1 MHKILSY
8 FDFAPL
14 ILNKAACLGGCFV
27 IAHGLNG
34 EPDFN
39 QRLKK
44 KEKCIQIWKWP
55 HKKTVKVG
63 KTFNRQNFRLANFF
77 KKFFQRF

>member
-1 MHKILSY
+1 MHKIWSY

-14 ILNKAACLGGCFV
+14 ISNKAECLGGCFV

-34 EPDFN
+34 EPDFK

-44 KEKCIQIWKWP
+44 KRNAFKFGNGHI
-55 HKKTVKVG
+55 KK
-63 KTFNRQNFRLANFF
+63 L
-77 KKFFQRF
+77 